1 MCPSVTLKGNTM
13 TDLHLK
19 EMLVRMQI
27 DARRCYRLY
36 VKRAKFMEIHPEDRE
51 ARWDCAIWQRR
62 ASIAAE
68 HVLELMEIVTR

>member
-1 MCPSVTLKGNTM
+1 M

-36 VKRAKFMEIHPEDRE
+36 VKHAKYWERNRNDHGAMY
-51 ARWDCAIWQRR
+51 DCIVWQYR
-62 ASIAAE
+62 ASVAADQA
-68 HVLELMEIVTR
+68 LKLMEIVTR

>member
-1 MCPSVTLKGNTM
+1 M

-36 VKRAKFMEIHPEDRE
+36 VKRAKYMEVHPEDIT
-51 ARWDCAIWQRR
+51 AQWDCAIWQRR
-62 ASIAAE
+62 ASIAADQA
-68 HVLELMEIVTR
+68 LKLMEIVTK

>member
-1 MCPSVTLKGNTM
+1 MS
-13 TDLHLK
+13 DLWLND
-19 EMLVRMQI
+19 LAARMQK